1 MGIGTPIRLPRGFFN
16 TYGVLP
22 LESMS
27 YSQSPTVLEP
37 YLHSLV
43 GLQEDV
49 RKHFG
54 WDESDDLESARDMVH
69 RVEDSLLEK
78 WARHN
83 RAGSLSRIYRRLVI
97 RKANVAILG
106 AAIEPDELVSILAEP
121 TLIVAADG
129 AAGVISEIPDSLSE
143 KAWSRVAFIVSD
155 ADGGQGTTEA
165 VRRSVP
171 IFLHAHGD
179 NRSDWASLLEFAEEQ
194 ATPPDL
200 ILTHQTP
207 GNIPG
212 MHNPGGFTDGDRA
225 ACILTALGVSN
236 NRIKMLGTRSDSVG
250 RWSGSTQVEL
260 KMEKLQWMRRI
271 LTIQGLWV
279 N

>member
-155 ADGGQGTTEA
+155 ADGGQGTIEA

-207 GNIPG
+207 VKIPG

>member
-37 YLHSLV
+37 YLHSLF

-78 WARHN
+78 WASHN

-106 AAIEPDELVSILAEP
+106 AAIEPEELVSILAEP

-129 AAGVISEIPDSLSE
+129 AAGVISEIPGSLSE

-155 ADGGQGTTEA
+155 ADGGQGTIEA

-260 KMEKLQWMRRI
+260 KMEKLQWMRRF
-271 LTIQGLWV
+271 LTIQGLWGD
-279 N
+279 

>member
-155 ADGGQGTTEA
+155 ADGGQGTIEA
-165 VRRSVP
+165 VRRAVP

-179 NRSDWASLLEFAEEQ
+179 NRSDWDSLLEFAEEQ

-260 KMEKLQWMRRI
+260 KMKKLQWMRRI

>member
-49 RKHFG
+49 REHFG

-97 RKANVAILG
+97 RKVNVAILG

-155 ADGGQGTTEA
+155 ADGGQGTIEA

>member
-97 RKANVAILG
+97 RKVNVAILG

-155 ADGGQGTTEA
+155 ADGGQGTIEA

-200 ILTHQTP
+200 ILTHQPP

-236 NRIKMLGTRSDSVG
+236 NRIKLLGTRSDSVG

>member
-129 AAGVISEIPDSLSE
+129 AAGVISEIPGSLSE

-155 ADGGQGTTEA
+155 AAGGKGTIEA
-165 VRRSVP
+165 VRRAVP

-207 GNIPG
+207 VKIPG